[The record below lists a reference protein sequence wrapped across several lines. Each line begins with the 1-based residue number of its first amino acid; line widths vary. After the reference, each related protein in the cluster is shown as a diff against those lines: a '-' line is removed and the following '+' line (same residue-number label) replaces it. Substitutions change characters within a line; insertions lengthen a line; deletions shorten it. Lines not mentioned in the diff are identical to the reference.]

1 MHLDILYGH
10 NLKKN
15 QIDLVQIQL
24 FISSWLFCSPSLN
37 ALSSKRTI
45 GTLFPNSFS
54 KSKWYKVTRRYY
66 KIIAIWKKKCFLIWS
81 IDLGCEWGNSILDSW
96 NTQYSGSVFNLIDL
110 SIFQMGKE
118 LARRVHFL
126 GSKISSR
133 IAVTSFLSSP
143 Q

>member
-1 MHLDILYGH
+1 MGTTW
-10 NLKKN
+10 KKN

-66 KIIAIWKKKCFLIWS
+66 KIIAIWKKKRSFLIWS
-81 IDLGCEWGNSILDSW
+81 LENVNRGNSILDSW

>member
-66 KIIAIWKKKCFLIWS
+66 KIIAIWKNMFSYFEYRGWRENL
-81 IDLGCEWGNSILDSW
+81 ILDSR
-96 NTQYSGSVFNLIDL
+96 NIQYSGSVFNLIDL

>member
-10 NLKKN
+10 QKN

-24 FISSWLFCSPSLN
+24 FISSWLFCSPPLN

-45 GTLFPNSFS
+45 GTLFQNSFS
-54 KSKWYKVTRRYY
+54 KSKWYKVTRRSY

-81 IDLGCEWGNSILDSW
+81 IDLGCKWVNSILDSW

>member
-66 KIIAIWKKKCFLIWS
+66 KIMAIWKLKFSHLELE
-81 IDLGCEWGNSILDSW
+81 DVNGGGNSILDSW